1 MYLKNIFYEKAQF
14 IKNIGIGF
22 LEFFDFFRLNL
33 ENKSLKNFLVT
44 WLKDGKI
51 LDIDSINYETTDKGD
66 LIVNKVDQSASGNY
80 TCRAE
85 NIVGVRET
93 PTASVFVWGE

>member
-1 MYLKNIFYEKAQF
+1 MRIFFYEKAQF
-14 IKNIGIGF
+14 IYNIRLSFFRVF
-22 LEFFDFFRLNL
+22 LFFFRLSL
-33 ENKSLKNFLVT
+33 KNKSLKKFLVT